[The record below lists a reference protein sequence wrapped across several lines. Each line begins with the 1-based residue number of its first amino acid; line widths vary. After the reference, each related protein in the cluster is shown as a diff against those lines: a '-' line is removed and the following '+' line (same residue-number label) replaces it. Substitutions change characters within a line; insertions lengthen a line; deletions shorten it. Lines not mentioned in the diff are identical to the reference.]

1 MIKSSTG
8 KLVAPLIYP
17 SENSSL
23 VRTSSRYTWSVIFS
37 SWSARMLVMLVS
49 VYDILSVLLIMD
61 STKAM
66 FEDKIIEEPLK
77 YYIEYRDRL
86 EKDGLN
92 ASFPEFKPT
101 VDYLVSEIN
110 SDYFKPIIEAHPD
123 LDLEVK
129 EVKTL
134 LAHVNLDFVFDD
146 EENYPYPRPFPGP
159 FPYRPTIDAIE
170 SALRLLDKLN
180 RFEPGNRAVPLY
192 HFDRYAYHRHSL
204 VTDPNIIV
212 FPTIKNLTFFDL
224 IRVRSVPIGFV
235 GVVSRT
241 IRVDRHYQSPLDF
254 WYHDLNHVRRMYGY
268 INLRQKQLE
277 IKTKQEQ
284 IDYYR
289 KMDNFILE
297 KIVPNILKLPKGSPR
312 DEIALRR
319 MVRMI
324 FFEILH
330 ESALTA
336 EPDVI
341 IEDLL
346 RPSGPQPF
354 EHMMTKV
361 EKHDK
366 DSIEKLRTPT
376 GNIKSGISQIKDT
389 NETVFVRY
397 FFDRAIALLGNV
409 YNKLNFGF
417 YDDPESPS
425 EFVVPLGYRK
435 VDHIVMAAKKIFE
448 ILGVRDIPSDDV
460 LLSLAST
467 KEGSEEKFVYKG
479 ISMDDG
485 EIFQYATEP
494 ISSGEVIKQ
503 VKALGKK
510 VYTIF
515 GFSKLGY
522 QNWPEVAKQIE
533 SELSKQ
539 NPNDTLICIGA
550 TEDGIG
556 KAYEIAKKGGFETI
570 GIVSTNALSY
580 SGKFSDFVD
589 RIYIVN
595 DTLWGGYVPGTNKLA
610 ETTTAF
616 LGTANEIHAFGGGK
630 NTAVTLSIA
639 KQTGVPAYYTPAEMN
654 HMKALQEAKEKDL
667 EEPKDFWGAAKE
679 MESRQ

>member
-1 MIKSSTG
+1 MEDKT
-8 KLVAPLIYP
+8 
-17 SENSSL
+17 
-23 VRTSSRYTWSVIFS
+23 
-37 SWSARMLVMLVS
+37 
-49 VYDILSVLLIMD
+49 
-61 STKAM
+61 
-66 FEDKIIEEPLK
+66 FEDKIIESPLEH
-77 YYIEYRDRL
+77 YVELRGRL

-92 ASFPEFKPT
+92 ASFPEFKPA
-101 VDYLVSEIN
+101 VDHLLTEIE
-110 SDYFKPIIEAHPD
+110 SDYFKPVLEQHPD
-123 LDLEVK
+123 LALEVK

-134 LAHVNLDFVFDD
+134 LAHVNFDFIFDD
-146 EENYPYPRPFPGP
+146 EEAYPYPKPFPGP

-192 HFDRYAYHRHSL
+192 HFDRYAYHRHAL
-204 VTDPNIIV
+204 VTDPNLIV

-268 INLRQKQLE
+268 MLLSQKKHGYDTNQKQ
-277 IKTKQEQ
+277 T
-284 IDYYR
+284 DFYR
-289 KMDNFILE
+289 EMENFIE
-297 KIVPNILKLPKGSPR
+297 SKIIPNIVKLPKGSPR
-312 DEIALRR
+312 EEIALRR
-319 MVRMI
+319 MIRMI

-341 IEDLL
+341 IDDLL

-366 DSIEKLRTPT
+366 ESIEKLRTPT
-376 GNIKSGISQIKDT
+376 GNLKSGISLMGVK
-389 NETVFVRY
+389 NETVTIRY

-409 YNKLNFGF
+409 YNKINFGF

-435 VDHIVMAAKKIFE
+435 AENIVAAAKKIFE
-448 ILGVRDIPSDDV
+448 ILGVKEVPSDDV
-460 LLSLAST
+460 LLALATT

-479 ISMDDG
+479 ISMDDP

-494 ISSGEVIKQ
+494 ISASEIVKEIKELNKT
-503 VKALGKK
+503 VF
-510 VYTIF
+510 TIF

-522 QNWPEVAKQIE
+522 ENWEAVAEKIKND
-533 SELSKQ
+533 LSKLDI
-539 NPNDTLICIGA
+539 NKTLVCIGA

-556 KAYEIAKKGGFETI
+556 KAYEIAKQMGFETI
-570 GIVSTNALSY
+570 GIVSTKALSY

-595 DTLWGGYVPGTNKLA
+595 DELWGGYVPGTNNLA
-610 ETTTAF
+610 ETTKAF
-616 LGTANEIHAFGGGK
+616 LDTADEIHAYGGGV
-630 NTAVTLSIA
+630 NTAVTLKAAKDKSI
-639 KQTGVPAYYTPAEMN
+639 KTVYYSAEMN
-654 HMKALQEAKEKDL
+654 HEKAKQDAIETGSTHPESFYGPAY
-667 EEPKDFWGAAKE
+667 EENVL
-679 MESRQ
+679 

>member
-1 MIKSSTG
+1 MDLEVKS
-8 KLVAPLIYP
+8 V
-17 SENSSL
+17 
-23 VRTSSRYTWSVIFS
+23 
-37 SWSARMLVMLVS
+37 
-49 VYDILSVLLIMD
+49 
-61 STKAM
+61 
-66 FEDKIIEEPLK
+66 EDRIIESPVEYYLEFFKRLK
-77 YYIEYRDRL
+77 
-86 EKDGLN
+86 KDGLN

-101 VDYLVSEIN
+101 VDYLLQELN
-110 SDYFKPIIEAHPD
+110 SDHFSGVLDKHPD
-123 LDLEVK
+123 LELELK

-146 EENYPYPRPFPGP
+146 EEAYPYQRPFSGP

-170 SALRLLDKLN
+170 AALRLLDKLN
-180 RFEPGNRAVPLY
+180 RFYPGNRAVPLY

-204 VTDPNIIV
+204 VSDPNLII

-224 IRVRSVPIGFV
+224 IRVRSVPIGFI

-268 INLRQKQLE
+268 IISRQKKLGYKE
-277 IKTKQEQ
+277 EKSRLSF
-284 IDYYR
+284 YR
-289 KMDNFILE
+289 EMDEFIVG
-297 KIVPNILKLPKGSPR
+297 KIVPNIVKLPKGSPR
-312 DEIALRR
+312 EEIAQRR

-336 EPDVI
+336 EPEII

-354 EHMMTKV
+354 EHMMTEVK
-361 EKHDK
+361 KHDK
-366 DSIEKLRTPT
+366 ESIEQLRTPT
-376 GNIKSGISQIKDT
+376 GNLKSGISLIGKNT
-389 NETVFVRY
+389 NETVTVRY

-417 YDDPESPS
+417 YDDPDSPS

-435 VDHIVMAAKKIFE
+435 VENIVSAAKQIFN
-448 ILGVRDIPSDDV
+448 ILGVKEFPSDTE
-460 LLSLAST
+460 LMALAST
-467 KEGSEEKFVYKG
+467 KEGSKEKFVYKG
-479 ISMDDG
+479 ISMDDA

-494 ISSGEVIKQ
+494 ISADEVIKQ
-503 VKALGKK
+503 IKDLGKK

-515 GFSKLGY
+515 GYSKLGY
-522 QNWPEVAKQIE
+522 ENWDDVAKKIE
-533 SELSKQ
+533 ADLNMVDLKNSVV
-539 NPNDTLICIGA
+539 CIGA

-556 KAYEIAKKGGFETI
+556 KAYEIAKRMGFETI

-595 DTLWGGYVPGTNKLA
+595 DSLWGGFVPGTKKLA
-610 ETTTAF
+610 ETTKAF
-616 LGTANEIHAFGGGK
+616 LETADEIHAYGGGL
-630 NTAVTLSIA
+630 NTAITLKQA
-639 KQTGVPAYYTPAEMN
+639 KELGKKIFYTPADMN
-654 HMKALQEAKEKDL
+654 HNLADAENKMAKTGVDKNYKGEA
-667 EEPKDFWGAAKE
+667 FGVI
-679 MESRQ
+679 